1 MSIAPPAAGVLFVCT
16 GNRCRSPMAEALLRA
31 HLAERRA
38 DLRSSSAGFAAGG
51 LPPPPEVVQVMQD
64 AGLDVAA
71 HRSRRVR
78 PATLE
83 AFDLVVT
90 MTRQHLAELTV
101 MAPRA
106 WTRCYTFA
114 DLLRRAEATGG
125 REGGES
131 LAAWSRRVHA
141 GRTRSGILALPS
153 SDDVADPIGKK
164 LRDYQKTRDLLTGMT
179 LRLADL
185 LAPA

>member
-1 MSIAPPAAGVLFVCT
+1 MSGGPVAAGVLFVCT
-16 GNRCRSPMAEALLRA
+16 GNRCRSPMAEALLRS

-38 DLRSSSAGFAAGG
+38 DLRSSSAGFAADG
-51 LPPPPEVVQVMQD
+51 LPPPPEVVQVMRD
-64 AGLDVAA
+64 IGLDVAA

-83 AFDLVVT
+83 GFDLVVA

-101 MAPRA
+101 MAPPA
-106 WTRCYTFA
+106 WARCYTFA

-125 REGGES
+125 RGEGEA
-131 LAAWSRRVHA
+131 LTAWSRRVHA
-141 GRTRSGILALPS
+141 GRTRSGVLALPP

-164 LRDYQKTRDLLTGMT
+164 LREYQKARDLLAGMT